1 MVLHECNTIERDYQ
15 RLAVATLVVSAA
27 AVVGV
32 KVYTYYSMPE
42 LMRANLEA
50 LTQKEVERNIIIG
63 HCEDVIPYANCY
75 YDCCNIRWTDPNR
88 GILGKLVSVEGKCSI
103 CGKLVKME

>member
-1 MVLHECNTIERDYQ
+1 MKKYFFMAFAT
-15 RLAVATLVVSAA
+15 LAVSTA
-27 AVVGV
+27 AVVGG
-32 KVYTYYSMPE
+32 KAYNYYSMPE

-50 LTQKEVERNIIIG
+50 LTQKEVERNIITG

-75 YDCCNIRWTDPNR
+75 YDCCNIRWTDPYR

-103 CGKLVKME
+103 CGKLAKME